1 MENQVENTTVETVE
15 NTAVETETET
25 TITMTQDEFN
35 KKIQGEGDKV
45 RTEYSKKVK
54 ELEAKIK
61 ELTPTQKSEAEI
73 DFEKR
78 LAALEAK
85 EKKMALLESLS
96 AAGISQNFSDYLKND
111 ADIEA
116 FAKAY
121 KAAIDS
127 EVQKKVKSNGYVPNG
142 HKSGESITKEDFA
155 KMNMTEK
162 EQLFAENPELY
173 KMLVGR

>member
-1 MENQVENTTVETVE
+1 MENQVNNTTVDTVE
-15 NTAVETETET
+15 STATETEAT
-25 TITMTQDEFN
+25 TVTMTKDEFD
-35 KKIQGEGDKV
+35 KKIQGEGDRV

-61 ELTPTQKSEAEI
+61 ELTPAQKSEAEI

-173 KMLVGR
+173 KTLVGR

>member
-1 MENQVENTTVETVE
+1 MENQVKNTTVETVE
-15 NTAVETETET
+15 NTADENVT
-25 TITMTQDEFN
+25 TVTMTKDEFD
-35 KKIQGEGDKV
+35 KKIQGEGDRV

-61 ELTPTQKSEAEI
+61 ELTPAQKSEAEI

-142 HKSGESITKEDFA
+142 HKSGESVTKDDFN
-155 KMNMTEK
+155 KMTLAEK
-162 EQLFAENPELY
+162 EQLYTENIELY
-173 KMLVGR
+173 NALVGR

>member
-1 MENQVENTTVETVE
+1 MENQENTTVETVE
-15 NTAVETETET
+15 NTATETENEAT
-25 TITMTQDEFN
+25 VTMTQDELSR
-35 KKIQGEGDKV
+35 KLQGEGDKV

-54 ELEAKIK
+54 KLEAKIK
-61 ELTPTQKSEAEI
+61 ELTPAQKAEAEI

-85 EKKMALLESLS
+85 EKKMNLIESLDS
-96 AAGISQNFSDYLKND
+96 VGISHDFSDYLKND

-116 FAKAY
+116 FSKVY

-127 EVQKKVKSNGYVPNG
+127 EVQKKVKTNGYVPKG

-162 EQLFAENPELY
+162 EQLFTENPELY